1 MKPTVLDVL
10 IILCLREDT
19 APVLIDKAYFEKHC
33 RFVCPKHGFI
43 IVEDSTRTQVSI
55 SLNRRL
61 FSFYYWGLLVSYRQ
75 DCLLPFE
82 KYGFSALRLSK
93 NAELLVKAFF
103 DTEPT
108 IWNLEKGGLILG
120 GRRFEHQGLAW
131 ALDILVA
138 CGILGREC
146 QAKFSFRLQ
155 LDIPSGN
162 VFLFAH
168 KLPEAL
174 DRGKYV
180 RQNCLTALANRA
192 KWKVCYGDKGQL
204 VMVALSQWATL
215 YGHPVAFRRKDAK
228 AHRLLWLCVNTAAVA
243 PVPIWQAY
251 SYVMGG
257 RKYVPNFRPMDE
269 NLDLNAKADDK
280 KKLELICDAR
290 DLVNRRI
297 KQVAK
302 EYNFKTSIRI
312 FAGVNGTFI
321 TGN

>member
-55 SLNRRL
+55 SLNRML
-61 FSFYYWGLLVSYRQ
+61 FSFYYRILLRAYRQ
-75 DCLLPFE
+75 DRLLPFE

-93 NAELLVKAFF
+93 NAELLVTAFF

-138 CGILGREC
+138 YGILGREC
-146 QAKFSFRLQ
+146 QAEFSFRLQ

-162 VFLFAH
+162 VFLFAS
-168 KLPEAL
+168 KTGAR
-174 DRGKYV
+174 DKNI
-180 RQNCLTALANRA
+180 RQNCLTALANQA
-192 KWKVCYGDKGQL
+192 KWKACYGDKGQL
-204 VMVALSQWATL
+204 VMVERSQWAKL
-215 YGHPVAFRRKDAK
+215 YGHPVKFRRGINSK
-228 AHRLLWLCVNTAAVA
+228 AHRLLWLCVTTAAVA

-251 SYVMGG
+251 SYVASKK
-257 RKYVPNFRPMDE
+257 KYIPNNRPTDKKW
-269 NLDLNAKADDK
+269 DPNATKVDDK
-280 KKLELICDAR
+280 KKLKFICDAR
-290 DLVNRRI
+290 DLVNKRI
-297 KQVAK
+297 KQVAQK
-302 EYNFKTSIRI
+302 YRFKTSIRI